1 MPEAGSVQGV
11 TLSRDQISWS
21 LEGATA
27 LPVTKVARRAVPLL
41 GMSRFRVDDVK
52 GKGEKEAN
60 NKSYDS

>member
-27 LPVTKVARRAVPLL
+27 LPVTSLSPQ
-41 GMSRFRVDDVK
+41 S
-52 GKGEKEAN
+52 
-60 NKSYDS
+60 

>member
-27 LPVTKVARRAVPLL
+27 LPVTKKRRSSPGRSSLALRVPPL
-41 GMSRFRVDDVK
+41 
-52 GKGEKEAN
+52 
-60 NKSYDS
+60 

>member
-27 LPVTKVARRAVPLL
+27 LPVTDTIVFKKISGR
-41 GMSRFRVDDVK
+41 
-52 GKGEKEAN
+52 
-60 NKSYDS
+60 